1 MKTQPQRSQESEV
14 KDNPD
19 KLANAP
25 NVSVLIVGAGLTGLT
40 LACDLARRGI
50 DFRIIEKAA
59 AYFVG
64 SRGKTLQPRS
74 LEVLDDLG
82 VIDPVLKQ
90 GRFHL
95 LMRSYQKAGVVN
107 DHDPFAGL
115 YPTPDVPYAAGL
127 WIPQFQ
133 VEETLRQQ
141 IEAHGKRV
149 ELATELT
156 SIDQNEQGVTATLQK
171 EGQRERVHCQYLIG
185 ADGGRSFVRKFLN
198 FSFAGDTLSNETWL
212 VGDVHVD
219 GLDREHL
226 HVWNTNPAGVVG
238 LCPFVATD
246 IFQFQGKAPVD
257 FEGEPSL
264 EIFQQVLN
272 ERSGRT
278 DLTLYDPT
286 WLSLFHINVR
296 MVDQYRVGNVFLAGD
311 AAHVHSPAGG
321 QGLNTGIQDAY
332 NLGWKLSLVIG
343 GANPSLLDTYEEERL
358 PVAASVLGLSKQ
370 LFNQFKSSEKQLPSG
385 TDMLQL
391 GIHYRASSLSQH
403 ENTSL
408 PLPHRAGDRA
418 PDAPLLDGYGKRIRL
433 FDLFRGPH
441 FTLLSIGGGN
451 RTTLGQI
458 GHRWAGLRVYTI
470 GSPASGTETGA
481 ADLVDDQGHVA
492 DGYGQR
498 AGVLY
503 LIRPDGYIG
512 WIGGPESA
520 DTVETYLKRFN
531 AAV

>member
-1 MKTQPQRSQESEV
+1 MTTQESTSEEIV
-14 KDNPD
+14 GHRS
-19 KLANAP
+19 NARTTP
-25 NVSVLIVGAGLTGLT
+25 VLIVGAGLTGLT
-40 LACDLARRGI
+40 LACDLARRGT
-50 DFRIIEKAA
+50 DFRIIEKAP

-82 VIDPVLKQ
+82 VIDPILKR
-90 GRFHL
+90 GRFHM
-95 LMRSYQKAGVVN
+95 LMRSYQSGDVVT
-107 DHDPFAGL
+107 DQDPFAGR

-141 IEAHGKRV
+141 LESHGKRV

-156 SIDQNEQGVTATLQK
+156 SIEQNGQGVTATLRN
-171 EGQRERVHCQYLIG
+171 EGQLEQVQCRYLIG

-198 FSFAGDTLSNETWL
+198 FSFAGETVPGETWF

-219 GLDREHL
+219 GLDHEYL

-246 IFQFQGKAPVD
+246 IFQFQGKAPAN

-264 EIFQQVLN
+264 EIFQRVFN
-272 ERSGRT
+272 ERSRRT

-296 MVDQYRVGNVFLAGD
+296 MVDRYRMGHVFLAGD

-321 QGLNTGIQDAY
+321 QGMNTGIQDAY
-332 NLGWKLSLVIG
+332 NLGWKLSLVVG
-343 GANPSLLDTYEEERL
+343 GANPSLLDSYEEERL
-358 PVAASVLGLSKQ
+358 PVAASVLGLSKAF
-370 LFNQFKSSEKQLPSG
+370 FNQFSGSEKQLPSG

-391 GIHYRASSLSQH
+391 GINYRTSSLSQH
-403 ENTSL
+403 YGNPSL
-408 PLPHRAGDRA
+408 PLQAGDRA
-418 PDAPLLDGYGKRIRL
+418 PDAPLLDGRGNRTRL

-441 FTLLSIGGGN
+441 FTLLSIGGGD
-451 RTTLGQI
+451 TTALEQI
-458 GHRWAGLRVYTI
+458 GQRRAGLRVYAI
-470 GSPASGTETGA
+470 GSTASSAEA
-481 ADLVDDQGHVA
+481 DVADLVDDQGHVA
-492 DGYGQR
+492 AGYGQE
-498 AGVLY
+498 AGILY

-512 WIGGPESA
+512 FIGGHESTDA
-520 DTVETYLKRFN
+520 LKAYLKLIN
-531 AAV
+531 GEA